1 MESLSSLFKDA
12 KHPTM
17 TDISKS
23 LIPWQLFKFDNIHNV
38 KSVNGLFSRKLLHV
52 NSLSLSLDIA
62 ILRRLALASFSYMII
77 FAGLEF
83 TITFLVYNRFNW
95 DR

>member
-1 MESLSSLFKDA
+1 
-12 KHPTM
+12 M
-17 TDISKS
+17 TDIYNAI
-23 LIPWQLFKFDNIHNV
+23 LPWRLFRFTAIHNV
-38 KSVNGLFSRKLLHV
+38 KSLDGWLAKIFLERKFYFFH
-52 NSLSLSLDIA
+52 LDIS
-62 ILRRLALASFSYMII
+62 ILRRLGLASFSYMII

>member
-1 MESLSSLFKDA
+1 MNSSLGHEEDQSERRLQR
-12 KHPTM
+12 T
-17 TDISKS
+17 ISLAIVSILCDSQRQICQRLVRESSTGTVS
-23 LIPWQLFKFDNIHNV
+23 LF
-38 KSVNGLFSRKLLHV
+38 
-52 NSLSLSLDIA
+52 LSA
-62 ILRRLALASFSYMII
+62 EVVILRRLGVASFLYMII